1 VIGEYNSKK
10 IAEEIIKM
18 YSEKKNEDISR
29 LISKS
34 VLAKD
39 PNMELPYIG
48 NTMSSNEKS
57 LNENKGHREFEDRS
71 LKGNTHNE
79 VTIGNKDDY
88 RNSGFQR
95 TQDFEKSRIDN
106 SNGNIGLREN
116 LSLNQSDKGSFLLE
130 RERGRFEE
138 KSRKNA
144 EFSMKY
150 EEILRKN
157 DRKKEEKGREVERI
171 EKEEDKGDEG
181 AKYKEIIK
189 KYIKKSNNGEKKGF
203 VLDENN
209 RINKY
214 ESLFLIAKND
224 DNKVFY

>member
-1 VIGEYNSKK
+1 
-10 IAEEIIKM
+10 
-18 YSEKKNEDISR
+18 
-29 LISKS
+29 
-34 VLAKD
+34 
-39 PNMELPYIG
+39 
-48 NTMSSNEKS
+48 MSSNEKS

-224 DNKVFY
+224 DNKVFLLKFSFFVNKMLYI

>member
-1 VIGEYNSKK
+1 
-10 IAEEIIKM
+10 
-18 YSEKKNEDISR
+18 
-29 LISKS
+29 
-34 VLAKD
+34 
-39 PNMELPYIG
+39 
-48 NTMSSNEKS
+48 MSSNEKS

-130 RERGRFEE
+130 RERGRLEIWGDFKKKWSE
-138 KSRKNA
+138 KK
-144 EFSMKY
+144 
-150 EEILRKN
+150 
-157 DRKKEEKGREVERI
+157 EKGREVERV

-189 KYIKKSNNGEKKGF
+189 KYIKKAIIERKKALFWMKTIG
-203 VLDENN
+203 L
-209 RINKY
+209 INMRAFS
-214 ESLFLIAKND
+214 SLRKMMIIRY
-224 DNKVFY
+224 FY

>member
-1 VIGEYNSKK
+1 
-10 IAEEIIKM
+10 M
-18 YSEKKNEDISR
+18 
-29 LISKS
+29 
-34 VLAKD
+34 
-39 PNMELPYIG
+39 
-48 NTMSSNEKS
+48 
-57 LNENKGHREFEDRS
+57 
-71 LKGNTHNE
+71 
-79 VTIGNKDDY
+79 
-88 RNSGFQR
+88 
-95 TQDFEKSRIDN
+95 
-106 SNGNIGLREN
+106 
-116 LSLNQSDKGSFLLE
+116 NQSDKGSFLLE